1 MDPGGER
8 ELLEKFRA
16 LGGADRRTVL
26 DLVEFLASR
35 AAASAPR
42 RPATVPLPR
51 PAGESVAG
59 AIRRLARS
67 WPVADAEALLHRAS
81 SLMSEHVVGGRAA
94 AEIIDELE
102 RVFAAHYAAGEDAAG
117 HGKSP
122 PGGRWVVAQ
131 YEKG

>member
-16 LGGADRRTVL
+16 MGGADRRTVL
-26 DLVEFLASR
+26 DLVDFLASR
-35 AAASAPR
+35 AAAPR

-51 PAGESVAG
+51 PAEESVAG

-81 SLMSEHVVGGRAA
+81 NLMSEHIVGGRAA

-102 RVFAAHYAAGEDAAG
+102 RVFAAHYAADEDAPG
-117 HGKSP
+117 SGKSP
-122 PGGRWVVAQ
+122 PGDR
-131 YEKG
+131 

>member
-1 MDPGGER
+1 MDRGGER

-16 LGGADRRTVL
+16 LGGTDRRTVL
-26 DLVEFLASR
+26 DLVDFLASR
-35 AAASAPR
+35 AAAAAPH

-51 PAGESVAG
+51 PAEESVAG

-81 SLMSEHVVGGRAA
+81 NLMSEHVVGGRAA

-102 RVFAAHYAAGEDAAG
+102 RVFAAHYAADEGAPG
-117 HGKSP
+117 PGKPP
-122 PGGRWVVAQ
+122 PGDR
-131 YEKG
+131 

>member
-1 MDPGGER
+1 MDRGGER

-16 LGGADRRTVL
+16 LGGTDRRTVL
-26 DLVEFLASR
+26 DLVDFLASR
-35 AAASAPR
+35 AAAAAPH

-51 PAGESVAG
+51 PAEESVAG

-81 SLMSEHVVGGRAA
+81 NLMSEHVVGGRAA

-102 RVFAAHYAAGEDAAG
+102 RVFAAHYAADEGPPG
-117 HGKSP
+117 PGKSP
-122 PGGRWVVAQ
+122 PGDR
-131 YEKG
+131 